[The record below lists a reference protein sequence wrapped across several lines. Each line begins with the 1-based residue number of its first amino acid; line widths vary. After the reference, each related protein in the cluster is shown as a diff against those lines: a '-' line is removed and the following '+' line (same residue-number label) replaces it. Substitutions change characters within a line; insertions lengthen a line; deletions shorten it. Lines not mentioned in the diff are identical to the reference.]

1 MKGREISKLDN
12 NIELMRMAA
21 TKDRNTRRGPNK
33 TKIQR
38 LVMKRKERR
47 KRYTLE
53 PLA

>member
-1 MKGREISKLDN
+1 
-12 NIELMRMAA
+12 MRMAA

-38 LVMKRKERR
+38 LVMKRKERDAR
-47 KRYTLE
+47 NRHQ